1 MRDEMLR
8 AKVLIFMIPLV
19 LPIGQPRVEAT
30 DREAG
35 VSSSTSEAPP
45 VTFPAQVLT
54 DGNDGDS

>member
-30 DREAG
+30 ERGADAVDQSASDVVEPATAAVSDG
-35 VSSSTSEAPP
+35 VER
-45 VTFPAQVLT
+45 
-54 DGNDGDS
+54 

>member
-30 DREAG
+30 ERGAEAVQTSAAEADEPAAVVVSDG
-35 VSSSTSEAPP
+35 VER
-45 VTFPAQVLT
+45 
-54 DGNDGDS
+54 